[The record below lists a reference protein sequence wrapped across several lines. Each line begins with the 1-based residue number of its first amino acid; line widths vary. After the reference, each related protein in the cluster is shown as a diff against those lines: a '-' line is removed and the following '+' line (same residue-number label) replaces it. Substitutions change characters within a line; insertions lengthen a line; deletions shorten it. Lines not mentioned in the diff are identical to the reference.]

1 MSLTLPSTAFQDI
14 SSSFEM
20 RYNDT
25 AVHSVPVGI
34 NILGSILHMNALKSQ
49 NKTPYPLESTI
60 LAFPDL
66 KPQWTYDNTAFVSIL
81 LIGMA
86 LAIIP
91 GSFGILVV
99 AERQVRTKEWITK
112 RFLCLFMGLHDKTV
126 FGWLLP
132 HKTEVISSANQ
143 KKDRY
148 HKDSLDFKV
157 NPSTPVWIIGKFS
170 KQLES

>member
-1 MSLTLPSTAFQDI
+1 
-14 SSSFEM
+14 M

-34 NILGSILHMNALKSQ
+34 NILGSILHMYALKSQ

-112 RFLCLFMGLHDKTV
+112 RFQSV
-126 FGWLLP
+126 FVYG
-132 HKTEVISSANQ
+132 SS
-143 KKDRY
+143 
-148 HKDSLDFKV
+148 
-157 NPSTPVWIIGKFS
+157 
-170 KQLES
+170 